1 MKRITALFVA
11 AVVVMSMVAVGTAVA
26 AKNGQAGNSNTAHLN
41 LFEKDGDPDWNIVD
55 DGAWGKMKFNL
66 SGPTFDFV
74 FNGKGL
80 EPNTEYSLIY
90 YADEPDRFVNW
101 GGNNPGALIASG
113 TSNGGGNIHLGG
125 STELNM
131 DLPHPIDANANISN
145 HDYSGPP
152 DYYATAT
159 GAKIWLVLSSD
170 YNATTRTM
178 TAWNPTEYLFES
190 DLINY
195 DDTEVT
201 YP

>member
-90 YADEPDRFVNW
+90 YADPWPGDK
-101 GGNNPGALIASG
+101 PGALIAEG
-113 TSNGGGNIHLGG
+113 ISNKGGNIHLEGF
-125 STELNM
+125 TELNM
-131 DLPHPIDANANISN
+131 DLPDPADEN
-145 HDYSGPP
+145 YP
-152 DYYATAT
+152 D
-159 GAKIWLVLSSD
+159 GAKIWLVLSED
-170 YNATTRTM
+170 YDKDNTKM
-178 TAWNPTEYLFES
+178 IAWNPEKYLFENN
-190 DLINY
+190 LITY
-195 DDTEVT
+195 DDTEV
-201 YP
+201 